1 MLAVSYAW
9 IKARNSSEE
18 TAMDINLPVIAGTIA
33 TCLFALSTLPMVIKA
48 YRTKDLK
55 SYSLGYLLLGNAG
68 NIFYSIY
75 VYDLPPGPIWLLHT
89 FYLIVTGLMLF
100 WYLRYEWRDDTQDE
114 NTHSENHNQSS
125 PRHHMPAHD
134 SI

>member
-1 MLAVSYAW
+1 M
-9 IKARNSSEE
+9 NF
-18 TAMDINLPVIAGTIA
+18 NLPVIAGTIA
-33 TCLFALSTLPMVIKA
+33 TFLFATSTLPMVVKA

-75 VYDLPPGPIWLLHT
+75 VYNLPPGPIWMLHT

-100 WYLRYEWRDDTQDE
+100 WYLLYEWSPK
-114 NTHSENHNQSS
+114 HFSEHE
-125 PRHHMPAHD
+125 PTTEHHRRYLHD

>member
-1 MLAVSYAW
+1 
-9 IKARNSSEE
+9 
-18 TAMDINLPVIAGTIA
+18 MDINLPVIAGTIA
-33 TCLFALSTLPMVIKA
+33 TGLFALSTLPMVVKA

-55 SYSLGYLLLGNAG
+55 SYSLGYLLLGNVG

-100 WYLRYEWRDDTQDE
+100 WYLRYELWDASQDK
-114 NTHSENHNQSS
+114 NPR
-125 PRHHMPAHD
+125 PRHHNQPSSHRSLPAHD

>member
-1 MLAVSYAW
+1 M
-9 IKARNSSEE
+9 K
-18 TAMDINLPVIAGTIA
+18 INMPTMAGAIA
-33 TCLFALSTLPMVIKA
+33 TILFAVSTLPMTVKA

-75 VYDLPPGPIWLLHT
+75 VYNLPPGPIWVLHT

-100 WYLRYEWRDDTQDE
+100 WYLRYEWWAKLQ
-114 NTHSENHNQSS
+114 THLS
-125 PRHHMPAHD
+125 R
-134 SI
+134 